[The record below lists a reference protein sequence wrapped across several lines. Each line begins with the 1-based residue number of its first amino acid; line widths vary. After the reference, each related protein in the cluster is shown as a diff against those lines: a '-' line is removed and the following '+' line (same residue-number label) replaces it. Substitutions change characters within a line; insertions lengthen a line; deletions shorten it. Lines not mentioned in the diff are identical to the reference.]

1 MVASSPARRACGRR
15 RAFTLIELLVV
26 IAIIA
31 VLIGLLLPAVQ
42 KVREAAQRTTCSNNV
57 KQLILACHNY
67 HDANGILP
75 PYAATLGSTPGSAH
89 FFILPYLEQ
98 SAVYQAANVGGV
110 TTSFNVRTQAV
121 KSFSCPSDITSPNGK
136 FNEDSYTL
144 TASPAANQARVSVNG
159 QFYGATNYRIN
170 AMVAAAKFNSAGRAI
185 AGNMTIQ
192 GIPDGA
198 SNTVLFGE
206 TMAYCQG
213 SLYPSA
219 SCNLLASSY
228 TFSIWARGAKN
239 DTNSVWI
246 DGTAVGNYDFWW
258 DIPAF
263 NQVLNGTQAG
273 AQSDPNFRQNWQGCV
288 LNPGGFQANPTELSC
303 DYRRLQGMH
312 GSTMITGL
320 ADGSVRAL
328 NSSISGSTFN
338 IICVPN
344 DGLVPGSDFQ

>member
-1 MVASSPARRACGRR
+1 MALTSPACRTRVAR

-42 KVREAAQRTTCSNNV
+42 KVREAAARSTCSNNV

-67 HDANGILP
+67 HDANGTMP
-75 PYAATLGSTPGSAH
+75 PYAATLGSTAGSAH

-98 SAVYQAANVGGV
+98 SSIYQLANVNGV

-121 KSFSCPSDITSPNGK
+121 KTFACPSDSTSANGK
-136 FNEDSYTL
+136 FNEDAYTL

-159 QFYGATNYRIN
+159 VFYGATNYRIN

-185 AGNMTIQ
+185 GGNMTIQ

-198 SNTVLFGE
+198 SNTILFGE
-206 TMAYCQG
+206 AMAYCQG
-213 SLYPSA
+213 SNYPSA

-228 TFSIWARGAKN
+228 TFSIWARGSKN
-239 DTNSVWI
+239 DANSPWA
-246 DGTAVGNYDFWW
+246 DGTGVGNYDIWW

-263 NQVLNGTQAG
+263 NQNGAG

-288 LNPGGFQANPTELSC
+288 LNPGGFQPSPVELGC
-303 DYRRLQGMH
+303 DYRRLQGLH
-312 GSTMITGL
+312 GNTMIAGL

-328 NSSISGSTFN
+328 SSSISGATFH
-338 IICVPN
+338 IVCVPN
-344 DGLVPGSDFQ
+344 DGLVPGSDW

>member
-1 MVASSPARRACGRR
+1 MAPTSPVCRSHRAR

-57 KQLILACHNY
+57 KQLVLACHNY
-67 HDANGILP
+67 HDANGTLP

-98 SAVYQAANVGGV
+98 SSVYQAANVNGV

-121 KSFSCPSDITSPNGK
+121 KAFSCPSDSTSPDGK
-136 FNEDSYTL
+136 FNEDAYTL

-159 QFYGATNYRIN
+159 VFYGATNYRIN
-170 AMVAAAKFNSAGRAI
+170 AMVAAGKFTTAGRSI
-185 AGNMTIQ
+185 GGNMTIQ

-213 SLYPSA
+213 STYPNA
-219 SCNLLASSY
+219 TCNLFASSY

-239 DTNSVWI
+239 DTNSNWL
-246 DGTAVGNYDFWW
+246 DGVTAVGNYDAWW

-263 NQVLNGTQAG
+263 NQNGTG
-273 AQSDPNFRQNWQGCV
+273 AQSDPNFRQNWNGCV
-288 LNPGGFQANPTELSC
+288 LNPGGFQANPVELGC

-312 GSTMITGL
+312 GNTMITGL

-328 NSSISGSTFN
+328 SSSISGSTFH